1 MMRPTIVARV
11 QGPRDGQTGFVR
23 EATGLVKQL
32 SWIDVFVWCVIFFPW
47 LTSWS
52 GLFWVTPDYYQN
64 VNYYLSLG
72 VWALTA
78 LVVVVLYWQLTTA
91 MPRSGGDY
99 VFVSRAIAGSVG
111 FIASFIFYIALL
123 TDPASTGAFW
133 GFSEAGLQLSFAGQ
147 ILKNPAI
154 ANLGSFLTPSTTSSP
169 LTLFAVSA
177 GLLVVGAIGVVL
189 GGRVFRWIV
198 YGFFTYGAI
207 VLLVVMGMFA
217 FNNQTT
223 FAADFA
229 KYFPGG
235 VSAVYSS
242 ALTSGYSPGYSYAS
256 LGLIIPVIFV
266 SLGPFPTMQMVGGEI
281 KNPKRSL
288 LLGAVG
294 AQVASIA
301 IFLLMTYL
309 FDHAIGI
316 SFLEAWT
323 VSNNYSSTVPSAL
336 GMVFYPNVALLWVIT
351 IGLFIGNIGWWWLA
365 LVFASRIPMAWAFDR
380 VVPTGLAHVSDR
392 FHTPTVAIILTVL
405 LSTIPMYLI
414 FFTSFISTQL
424 NGTFLFTL
432 AWLISAVAAVLLPFR
447 RKAIFQMSEAHSRIL
462 GFPALS
468 WIGLVSVAV
477 LGYFSYNAFTNPAIG
492 PGAESARLV
501 ILAIIVAPIVIYAI
515 SYYVNKRRGFNLSLL
530 AGELPP
536 E

>member
-1 MMRPTIVARV
+1 MPEGAA
-11 QGPRDGQTGFVR
+11 GKTGFVR

-32 SWIDVFVWCVIFFPW
+32 SWIDVFVWSIIFFPW

-111 FIASFIFYIALL
+111 FVASFVFYVALL
-123 TDPASTGAFW
+123 ADPGSTGAFW

-147 ILKNPAI
+147 ILNNPGI
-154 ANLGSFLTPSTTSSP
+154 TNLGTFLSPFTTSSP
-169 LTLFAVSA
+169 ITLFAFSA
-177 GLLVVGAIGVVL
+177 ILLLVGAVGVIL
-189 GGRVFRWIV
+189 GGRVFRTMI
-198 YGFFTYGAI
+198 YGFFAYGAI
-207 VLLVVMGMFA
+207 VLVVVMAMFA
-217 FNNQTT
+217 LNNQTT
-223 FAADFA
+223 FAADYA

-235 VSAVYSS
+235 VPGVYAS
-242 ALTSGYSPGYSYAS
+242 ALGNAGYSPGYSLAS

-266 SLGPFPTMQMVGGEI
+266 SLGPYPTMQMVGGEI
-281 KNPKRSL
+281 NNPKRSL

-294 AQVASIA
+294 AEFASIA
-301 IFLLMTYL
+301 VFLLMTFL
-309 FDHAIGI
+309 FDHSIGI

-323 VSNNYSSTVPSAL
+323 LSVGGGSSTVPSAL
-336 GMVFYPNVALLWVIT
+336 AMVFYPNVILLWVIT
-351 IGLFIGNIGWWWLA
+351 IGLFVGNIGWWWLA

-392 FHTPTVAIILTVL
+392 FHTPTFSIMLTVL

-424 NGTFLFTL
+424 NGVFLFTV
-432 AWLISAVAAVLLPFR
+432 AWLISAVAAVVLPLR
-447 RKAIFQMSEAHSRIL
+447 RKAIFQMSDARSKFL
-462 GFPALS
+462 GLPVLS
-468 WIGLVSVAV
+468 WIGLVSVGV

-492 PGAESARLV
+492 PSAESARLV
-501 ILAIIVAPIVIYAI
+501 ILAVILVPMVIYAV
-515 SYYVNKRRGFNLSLL
+515 SYYYNRSRGFDLSLIT
-530 AGELPP
+530 GELPP

>member
-1 MMRPTIVARV
+1 
-11 QGPRDGQTGFVR
+11 VR

-32 SWIDVFVWCVIFFPW
+32 SWVDVFVWSVIFFPW

-72 VWALTA
+72 VWAITA

-111 FIASFIFYIALL
+111 FVASFIFYIALL
-123 TDPASTGAFW
+123 ADPGSTGAFW
-133 GFSEAGLQLSFAGQ
+133 GFSEAGLQLTFAGQ
-147 ILKNPAI
+147 VLNNPGI
-154 ANLGSFLTPSTTSSP
+154 TSLGTFLSPFTTSSP
-169 LTLFAVSA
+169 VTLFGVSA
-177 GLLVVGAIGVVL
+177 LLLVVGAVGVVL
-189 GGRVFRWIV
+189 GGRVFRTIV

-207 VLLVVMGMFA
+207 VLLVVIAMFA
-217 FNNQTT
+217 LNNQTT
-223 FAADFA
+223 FAADYA

-235 VSAVYSS
+235 VPAVFSA
-242 ALTSGYSPGYSYAS
+242 AATSGYTPGYSLAS

-266 SLGPFPTMQMVGGEI
+266 SLGPFPVMQMVGGEI

-288 LLGAVG
+288 LLGMVG
-294 AQVASIA
+294 AQFASIA
-301 IFLLMTYL
+301 IFLLMTGL
-309 FDHAIGI
+309 FDHSIGI

-323 VSNNYSSTVPSAL
+323 VTQNYSSTVPSAL
-336 GMVFYPNVALLWVIT
+336 AMVFYPNVILLWVIT
-351 IGLFIGNIGWWWLA
+351 IGLFVGNIGWWWLA

-380 VVPTGLAHVSDR
+380 VLPAGLAHVSDR
-392 FHTPTVAIILTVL
+392 FHTPTFAIVLTVI
-405 LSTIPMYLI
+405 LSTVPMYLI

-424 NGTFLFTL
+424 NGTFLFTI
-432 AWLISAVAAVLLPFR
+432 AWLISAVAAVVLPFR
-447 RKAIFQMSEAHSRIL
+447 RKVIFQMSQASSKFL
-462 GFPALS
+462 GLPVLS
-468 WIGLVSVAV
+468 WIGLIAVVV

-492 PGAESARLV
+492 PSAESARLV
-501 ILAIIVAPIVIYAI
+501 ILAIIVVPIVIYAV
-515 SYYVNKRRGFNLSLL
+515 SYYYHKSRGFNLGLIT
-530 AGELPP
+530 GELPP

>member
-1 MMRPTIVARV
+1 LPEGGT
-11 QGPRDGQTGFVR
+11 GKTGFVR

-32 SWIDVFVWCVIFFPW
+32 SWIDVFVWSIIFFPW

-111 FIASFIFYIALL
+111 FVASFIFYVALL
-123 TDPASTGAFW
+123 ADPGSTGAFW
-133 GFSEAGLQLSFAGQ
+133 GFSEAGLQLTFAGQ
-147 ILKNPAI
+147 ILNNPGI
-154 ANLGSFLTPSTTSSP
+154 TSLGTFLSPFTTSSP
-169 LTLFAVSA
+169 ATLFAVSA
-177 GLLVVGAIGVVL
+177 LLLVVGAVGVIL
-189 GGRVFRWIV
+189 GGRVFRMMV
-198 YGFFTYGAI
+198 YGLFAYGAVVLVI
-207 VLLVVMGMFA
+207 VMAMFA
-217 FNNQTT
+217 LNNQTT
-223 FAADFA
+223 FAADYA
-229 KYFPGG
+229 KYFAGG
-235 VSAVYSS
+235 VPAVYAS
-242 ALTSGYSPGYSYAS
+242 ALTSGYSPGYSLAS
-256 LGLIIPVIFV
+256 LGLIIPLIFV
-266 SLGPFPTMQMVGGEI
+266 SLGPYPTMQMVGGEI
-281 KNPKRSL
+281 NNPKRSL

-294 AQVASIA
+294 AEVASIA
-301 IFLLMTYL
+301 VFVLMTYL
-309 FDHAIGI
+309 FDHSIGI

-323 VSNNYSSTVPSAL
+323 VTQHSSTVPSAL
-336 GMVFYPNVALLWVIT
+336 AMVFYPNLILLWVIT
-351 IGLFIGNIGWWWLA
+351 IGLFVGNIGWWWLA

-392 FHTPTVAIILTVL
+392 FHTPTFSIILTVL

-424 NGTFLFTL
+424 NGVFLFTI
-432 AWLISAVAAVLLPFR
+432 AWLISAVAAVVLPFR
-447 RKAIFQMSEAHSRIL
+447 RKAIFQMSDARSKFL
-462 GFPALS
+462 GLPVLS
-468 WIGLVSVAV
+468 WIGLVSVGV

-492 PGAESARLV
+492 PSAESARLV
-501 ILAIIVAPIVIYAI
+501 ILAVILVPMVIYAV
-515 SYYVNKRRGFNLSLL
+515 SYYYNRSRGFDLSLIT
-530 AGELPP
+530 GELPP